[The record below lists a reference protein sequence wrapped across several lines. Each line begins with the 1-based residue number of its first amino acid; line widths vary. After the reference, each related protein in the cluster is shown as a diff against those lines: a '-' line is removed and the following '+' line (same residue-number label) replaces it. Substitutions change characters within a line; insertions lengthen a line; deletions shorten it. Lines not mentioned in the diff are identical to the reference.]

1 MSQTPKAP
9 RYLTV
14 AALLSLA
21 AVAAALVTQHQLG
34 MQPCQWCVLQRLQF
48 IVIALLAGAAAG
60 AAVLRMQLLS
70 RGLALFAA
78 LMALGGVAAALWQ
91 HFVAA
96 SSDSCKRTLAD
107 VIVRDLG
114 LDELLPS
121 VFTATASCSEKA
133 KLLGLP
139 YEWFSLAAFV
149 LVGTAAVLAA
159 RGAFRPR

>member
-1 MSQTPKAP
+1 MSLTPLAP
-9 RYLTV
+9 RLLTA

-21 AVAAALVTQHQLG
+21 AVGAALYTQYQLG

-48 IVIALLAGAAAG
+48 IVFAALAGVAG
-60 AAVLRMQLLS
+60 VAAVLRMQLLS
-70 RGLALFAA
+70 RGVAWLAAVLALS
-78 LMALGGVAAALWQ
+78 GVAAALWQ

-121 VFTATASCSEKA
+121 VFIATASCSEKA
-133 KLLGLP
+133 SLLGLS
-139 YEWFSLAAFV
+139 YEWYSLAIFV
-149 LVGTAAVLAA
+149 LVGALAVWAT
-159 RGAFRPR
+159 RPVRPLR